1 MLIVNFSDT
10 FLMTKGSCCTTLEKL
25 QWIIHPSKGINRI
38 QNNQLC
44 YFLQKIYIPVINYN

>member
-25 QWIIHPSKGINRI
+25 QRIIHPSKGINI
-38 QNNQLC
+38 IHNNQQY
-44 YFLQKIYIPVINYN
+44 YFLQKIYISNYN

>member
-25 QWIIHPSKGINRI
+25 QWIIHLSKGINRI

-44 YFLQKIYIPVINYN
+44 YFLQKIYIINYN